1 MEKHSKKIY
10 QREKIMKRK
19 NSFVSILASL
29 GKLCL
34 YACAIGILYWIYLI
48 LLIFLDFKVW
58 VASLLFLFSLI
69 AGAIAW
75 LFAPWKKGLT
85 KIFSRSAKC
94 IALAGVLAVVGT
106 AGYVVYLDSIRVV
119 NNQNINTTEYL
130 PFDENSKI
138 ARLDGDASLKF
149 TMFDDLPVIDCAAA
163 LFPTASAFVNATYP
177 SNIPPLNRED
187 SPFRYT
193 NTPGGN
199 RALANG
205 EIDFMI
211 GVEPQA
217 FYKEMAAENGYELES
232 VPIGK
237 EAFVFFT
244 NAKNP
249 VKSLTIEQIRG
260 IYSGEITNWKQV
272 GGENLEIQVFM
283 RNGNSG
289 SASALEKL
297 MGDLPIVA
305 PKTEFLFDLMS
316 GIVQAASDYENHR
329 GAIGFSFRYYV
340 TDIVNENSVRF
351 IPIEGVEP
359 TIETIASGEYPLVDQ
374 IYVSYRK
381 GHMTEEMQRLLNW
394 ILSEEGQLLIER
406 SGYAPIS

>member
-1 MEKHSKKIY
+1 MKK
-10 QREKIMKRK
+10 K
-19 NSFVSILASL
+19 NKFVSILATL
-29 GKLCL
+29 GKLCV
-34 YACAIGILYWIYLI
+34 IGLAAFLLYWAYIFLM
-48 LLIFLDFKVW
+48 IFLDFKVW
-58 VASLLFLFSLI
+58 IASLLFLVALSL
-69 AGAIAW
+69 AAIAW
-75 LFAPWKKGLT
+75 LMPNAWKRGVKA
-85 KIFSRSAKC
+85 FSRSALC
-94 IALAGVLAVVGT
+94 IALAGVIAVGAT
-106 AGYVVYLDSIRVV
+106 FGYCVYLDSIRIVD
-119 NNQNINTTEYL
+119 NLNINTEEYL

-138 ARLDGDASLKF
+138 ARLDKEASLKF
-149 TMFDDLPVIDCAAA
+149 TIFDDLPVIDCAAA
-163 LFPTASAFVNATYP
+163 LFPTASAFINATYP

-187 SPFRYT
+187 SPFKYT

-211 GVEPQA
+211 GVKPQD
-217 FYKEMAAENGYELES
+217 YYQEIAAENGYALES

-249 VKSLTIEQIRG
+249 VESLTIEQIRG

-272 GGENLEIQVFM
+272 GGEDLDIQVFM

-289 SASALEKL
+289 SYSALEKL
-297 MGDLPIVA
+297 MGDLQMA
-305 PKTEFLFDLMS
+305 EPKKEFVFDLMS

-340 TDIVNENSVRF
+340 TDIVSENGIRF

-359 TIETIASGEYPLVDQ
+359 TIETVTSDEYPLVDNLF
-374 IYVSYRK
+374 ISYRK
-381 GHMTEEMQRLLNW
+381 GYMTEEMQLLLDW
-394 ILSEEGQLLIER
+394 ILSEEGQLLVER
-406 SGYAPIS
+406 SGYAPVK

>member
-1 MEKHSKKIY
+1 MKK
-10 QREKIMKRK
+10 K
-19 NSFVSILASL
+19 NKFVSILATL
-29 GKLCL
+29 GKLCV
-34 YACAIGILYWIYLI
+34 IGLAAFLLYWAYIFLM
-48 LLIFLDFKVW
+48 IFLDFKVW
-58 VASLLFLFSLI
+58 IASLLFLVALLL
-69 AGAIAW
+69 AAIAW
-75 LFAPWKKGLT
+75 LMPNAWKRGVKA
-85 KIFSRSAKC
+85 FSRSALC
-94 IALAGVLAVVGT
+94 IALAGVIAVGGT
-106 AGYVVYLDSIRVV
+106 FGYCVYLDSIRIVD
-119 NNQNINTTEYL
+119 NLNINTEEYL

-138 ARLDGDASLKF
+138 ARLDKEASLKF
-149 TMFDDLPVIDCAAA
+149 TIFDDLPVIDCAAA
-163 LFPTASAFVNATYP
+163 LFPTASAFINATYP

-187 SPFRYT
+187 SPFKYT

-211 GVEPQA
+211 GVKPQD
-217 FYKEMAAENGYELES
+217 YYQEIAAENGYALES

-249 VKSLTIEQIRG
+249 VESLTIEQIRG

-272 GGENLEIQVFM
+272 GGEDLDIQVFM

-289 SASALEKL
+289 SYSALEKL
-297 MGDLPIVA
+297 MGDLQMA
-305 PKTEFLFDLMS
+305 EPKKEFVFDLMS

-340 TDIVNENSVRF
+340 TDIVSENGIRF

-359 TIETIASGEYPLVDQ
+359 TIETVTSDEYPLVDNLF
-374 IYVSYRK
+374 ISYRK
-381 GHMTEEMQRLLNW
+381 GYMTEEMQLLLDW
-394 ILSEEGQLLIER
+394 ILSEEGQLLVER
-406 SGYAPIS
+406 SGYAPVK

>member
-1 MEKHSKKIY
+1 MKK
-10 QREKIMKRK
+10 K
-19 NSFVSILASL
+19 NKFVSILATL
-29 GKLCL
+29 GKLCV
-34 YACAIGILYWIYLI
+34 IGLAAFLLYWAYIFLM
-48 LLIFLDFKVW
+48 IFLDFKVW
-58 VASLLFLFSLI
+58 IASLLFLVALLL
-69 AGAIAW
+69 AAIAW
-75 LFAPWKKGLT
+75 LMPNAWKRGVKA
-85 KIFSRSAKC
+85 FSRSALC
-94 IALAGVLAVVGT
+94 IALAGVIAVGAT
-106 AGYVVYLDSIRVV
+106 FGYCVYLDSIRIVD
-119 NNQNINTTEYL
+119 NLNINTEEYL

-138 ARLDGDASLKF
+138 ARLDKEASLKF
-149 TMFDDLPVIDCAAA
+149 TIFDDLPVIDCAAA
-163 LFPTASAFVNATYP
+163 LFPTASAFINATYP

-187 SPFRYT
+187 SPFKYT

-211 GVEPQA
+211 GVKPQD
-217 FYKEMAAENGYELES
+217 YYQEIAAENGYALES

-249 VKSLTIEQIRG
+249 VESLTIEQIRG

-272 GGENLEIQVFM
+272 GGEDLDIQVFM

-289 SASALEKL
+289 SYSALEKL
-297 MGDLPIVA
+297 MGDLQMA
-305 PKTEFLFDLMS
+305 EPKKEFVFDLMS

-340 TDIVNENSVRF
+340 TDIVSENGIRF

-359 TIETIASGEYPLVDQ
+359 TIETVTSDEYPLVDNLF
-374 IYVSYRK
+374 ISYRK
-381 GHMTEEMQRLLNW
+381 GYMTEEMQLLLDW
-394 ILSEEGQLLIER
+394 ILSEEGQLLVER
-406 SGYAPIS
+406 SGYAPVK

>member
-1 MEKHSKKIY
+1 MKK
-10 QREKIMKRK
+10 K
-19 NSFVSILASL
+19 NKFVSILATL
-29 GKLCL
+29 GKLCV
-34 YACAIGILYWIYLI
+34 IGLAAFLLYWAYIFLM
-48 LLIFLDFKVW
+48 IFLDFKVW
-58 VASLLFLFSLI
+58 IASLLFLVALLL
-69 AGAIAW
+69 AAIAW
-75 LFAPWKKGLT
+75 LMPNAWKRGVKA
-85 KIFSRSAKC
+85 FSHSALC
-94 IALAGVLAVVGT
+94 IALAGVIAVGGT
-106 AGYVVYLDSIRVV
+106 FGYCVYLDSIRIVD
-119 NNQNINTTEYL
+119 NLNINTEEYL

-138 ARLDGDASLKF
+138 ARLDKEASLKF
-149 TMFDDLPVIDCAAA
+149 TIFDDLPVIDCAAA
-163 LFPTASAFVNATYP
+163 LFPTASAFINATYP

-187 SPFRYT
+187 SPFKYT

-211 GVEPQA
+211 GVKPQD
-217 FYKEMAAENGYELES
+217 YYQEIAAENGYALES

-249 VKSLTIEQIRG
+249 VESLTIEQIRG

-272 GGENLEIQVFM
+272 GGEDLDIQVFM

-289 SASALEKL
+289 SYSALEKL
-297 MGDLPIVA
+297 MGDLQMA
-305 PKTEFLFDLMS
+305 EPKKEFVFDLMS

-340 TDIVNENSVRF
+340 TDIVSENGIRF

-359 TIETIASGEYPLVDQ
+359 TIETVTSDEYPLVDNLF
-374 IYVSYRK
+374 ISYRK
-381 GHMTEEMQRLLNW
+381 GYMTEEMQLLLDW
-394 ILSEEGQLLIER
+394 ILSEEGQLLVER
-406 SGYAPIS
+406 SGYAPVK

>member
-1 MEKHSKKIY
+1 MEKGKSFMKGKKG
-10 QREKIMKRK
+10 K
-19 NSFVSILASL
+19 NSFVSIFATL

-34 YACAIGILYWIYLI
+34 YACAAVVLYWTYLI
-48 LLIFLDFKVW
+48 LLIFLDFKIW
-58 VASLLFLFSLI
+58 VASLLFLL
-69 AGAIAW
+69 ALLTGAIAW
-75 LFAPWKKGLT
+75 LISPWKKGLK
-85 KIFSRSAKC
+85 KIFSRSAAC
-94 IALAGVLAVVGT
+94 IALAGVLAVSGT
-106 AGYVVYLDSIRVV
+106 IGYVVYLDSIRIVD
-119 NNQNINTTEYL
+119 NQNINTEEYL

-149 TMFDDLPVIDCAAA
+149 TIFDDLPVIDCAAA

-177 SNIPPLNRED
+177 STIPPLNRED
-187 SPFRYT
+187 SPFKYT

-199 RALANG
+199 RALAKG

-211 GVEPQA
+211 GVEPQD
-217 FYKEMAAENGYELES
+217 FYKEMAAENGYEFES

-272 GGENLEIQVFM
+272 GGEDLEIQVFM

-297 MGDLPIVA
+297 MGDLPMVE
-305 PKTEFLFDLMS
+305 PKKEFLFNLMS

-340 TDIVNENSVRF
+340 TDIVNENDIRF

-359 TIETIASGEYPLVDQ
+359 TIDTVTSGEYPLVDQ
-374 IYVSYRK
+374 IYISYRK
-381 GHMTEEMQRLLNW
+381 GYMTEEMQRLLTW

-406 SGYAPIS
+406 SGYAPIK

>member
-1 MEKHSKKIY
+1 MKK
-10 QREKIMKRK
+10 K
-19 NSFVSILASL
+19 NKFVSILATL
-29 GKLCL
+29 GKLCV
-34 YACAIGILYWIYLI
+34 IGLAAFLLYWAYIFLM
-48 LLIFLDFKVW
+48 IFLDFKVW
-58 VASLLFLFSLI
+58 IASLLFLVALLL
-69 AGAIAW
+69 AAIAW
-75 LFAPWKKGLT
+75 LMPNAWKRGVKA
-85 KIFSRSAKC
+85 FSHSALC
-94 IALAGVLAVVGT
+94 IALAGVIAVGAT
-106 AGYVVYLDSIRVV
+106 FGYCVYLDSIRIVD
-119 NNQNINTTEYL
+119 NLNINTEEYL

-138 ARLDGDASLKF
+138 ARLDKEASLKF
-149 TMFDDLPVIDCAAA
+149 TIFDDLPVIDCAAA
-163 LFPTASAFVNATYP
+163 LFPTASAFINATYP

-187 SPFRYT
+187 SPFKYT

-211 GVEPQA
+211 GVKPQD
-217 FYKEMAAENGYELES
+217 YYQEIAAENGYALES

-249 VKSLTIEQIRG
+249 VESLTIEQIRG

-272 GGENLEIQVFM
+272 GGEDLDIQVFM

-289 SASALEKL
+289 SYSALEKL
-297 MGDLPIVA
+297 MGDLQMA
-305 PKTEFLFDLMS
+305 EPKKEFVFDLMS

-340 TDIVNENSVRF
+340 TDIVSENGIRF

-359 TIETIASGEYPLVDQ
+359 TIETVTSDEYPLVDNLF
-374 IYVSYRK
+374 ISYRK
-381 GHMTEEMQRLLNW
+381 GYMTEEMQLLLDW
-394 ILSEEGQLLIER
+394 ILSEEGQLLVER
-406 SGYAPIS
+406 SGYAPVK

>member
-1 MEKHSKKIY
+1 MEKGKSFMKGKKG
-10 QREKIMKRK
+10 K
-19 NSFVSILASL
+19 NSFVSIFATL

-34 YACAIGILYWIYLI
+34 YACAAVVLYWTYLI
-48 LLIFLDFKVW
+48 LLIFLDFKIW
-58 VASLLFLFSLI
+58 VASLLFLL
-69 AGAIAW
+69 ALLTGAIAW
-75 LFAPWKKGLT
+75 LISPWKKGLK
-85 KIFSRSAKC
+85 KIFSRSAAC
-94 IALAGVLAVVGT
+94 IALAGVLAVSGT
-106 AGYVVYLDSIRVV
+106 IGYVVYLDSIRIVD
-119 NNQNINTTEYL
+119 NQNINTEEYL

-149 TMFDDLPVIDCAAA
+149 TIFDDLPVIDCAAA

-177 SNIPPLNRED
+177 STIPPLNRED
-187 SPFRYT
+187 SPFKYT

-199 RALANG
+199 RALAKG

-211 GVEPQA
+211 GVEPQD
-217 FYKEMAAENGYELES
+217 FYKEMAAENGYEFES

-272 GGENLEIQVFM
+272 GSEDLEIQVFM

-297 MGDLPIVA
+297 MGDLPMVE
-305 PKTEFLFDLMS
+305 PKKEFLFNLMS

-340 TDIVNENSVRF
+340 TDIVNENDIRF

-359 TIETIASGEYPLVDQ
+359 TIDTVTSGEYPLVDQ
-374 IYVSYRK
+374 IYISYRK
-381 GHMTEEMQRLLNW
+381 GYMTEEMQRLLTW

-406 SGYAPIS
+406 SGYAPIK

>member
-1 MEKHSKKIY
+1 
-10 QREKIMKRK
+10 MKGK
-19 NSFVSILASL
+19 NSLVSIFAAL

-34 YACAIGILYWIYLI
+34 YACAIVLLYWTYII
-48 LLIFLDFKVW
+48 LLLFLDFKVW
-58 VASLLFLFSLI
+58 VASLLFLL
-69 AGAIAW
+69 ALLVGAIAW
-75 LFAPWKKGLT
+75 LLSPWKKGLT
-85 KIFSRSAKC
+85 KIFSRSAGC
-94 IALAGVLAVVGT
+94 IALAGVLAVSGT
-106 AGYVVYLDSIRVV
+106 IGYVVYLDSIRIVD
-119 NNQNINTTEYL
+119 NQNINTEEYL

-163 LFPTASAFVNATYP
+163 LFPTVSAFVNATYP
-177 SNIPPLNRED
+177 STIPPLNRED
-187 SPFRYT
+187 SPFKYT

-199 RALANG
+199 RALAKG

-211 GVEPQA
+211 GVEPQD
-217 FYKEMAAENGYELES
+217 FYKEMAAENGYEFES

-272 GGENLEIQVFM
+272 GGEDLEIQVFM

-297 MGDLPIVA
+297 MGDLPMVE
-305 PKTEFLFDLMS
+305 PKKEFLFDLMS

-340 TDIVNENSVRF
+340 TDIVNENDIRF

-359 TIETIASGEYPLVDQ
+359 TIDTVTSGEYPLVDQ
-374 IYVSYRK
+374 IYISYRK
-381 GHMTEEMQRLLNW
+381 GYMTEEMQRLLTW

-406 SGYAPIS
+406 SGYAPIA